1 VADVRLVN
9 YAKDDVIAARHE
21 LGELYRHAFRV
32 ESDERI
38 ERFISNSLV
47 QHAGYAGYRCVVA
60 EVGDGTIAGF
70 VYGYHSEPGRWWHD
84 TVAKAIREHGAEAYL
99 ANAFEF
105 VEFAVTPEHQGR
117 GIGTALHDA
126 ILGQT
131 VESFALLSTD
141 AGINPAHELYLR
153 LGWTDLVRDFVY
165 PGGGGVAVLMGL
177 DLDAWRSRSST
188 PS

>member
-1 VADVRLVN
+1 VADVQLVN
-9 YAKDDVIAARHE
+9 YTKDDVIAARNE
-21 LGELYRHAFRV
+21 LGELYRRAFRV

-38 ERFISNSLV
+38 ELFISNSLV

-60 EVGDGTIAGF
+60 VDEAGTIAGF

-84 TVAKAIREHGAEAYL
+84 TVAPAIRNHAAGEYL
-99 ANAFEF
+99 INAFEF
-105 VEFAVTPEHQGR
+105 VEFAVLPEFQGR
-117 GIGTALHDA
+117 GIGKALHNA
-126 ILGQT
+126 ILSQT
-131 VESFALLSTD
+131 TESHALLSTD

-177 DLDAWRSRSST
+177 DLCAWRGRSSSPT
-188 PS
+188 